1 MTNTRG
7 PKITPQT
14 DSPTANRPVPE
25 APGAYRV
32 LSMATIGFTL
42 MFAAWMMFGVLGIS
56 IQEEFG
62 LTDVQLALISSV
74 AILNGSL
81 WRLPAG
87 IITDRVGGRIVMTV
101 LLVLSSIFSFLV
113 SRADSYSMLLGLAFA
128 VGLAGNSFSVGTP
141 WVAAWFSERRNGWAM
156 GVFGAGNVGASVTKF
171 IGPVLIAATA
181 GTLYFGGLVEG
192 GWRLVPVIYSIAL
205 MGTAIL
211 LWFTT
216 PAQDK
221 RPGQGR
227 KLSEMLE
234 PLKEGR
240 VWRFSLYY
248 VAVFGA
254 YVALSSWMPK
264 YYIDMYEVST
274 STAALL
280 TALFI
285 FPASLMRPIGGSLSD
300 RLGARQTTVFAL
312 IIMLV
317 TSGILALP
325 LKINIVIFTFLL
337 FMLGVGMGIGKAS
350 VFKYI
355 PDYFPGNVGSVGGLV
370 GMFGGLGGAFLPP
383 LFASVKGITGL
394 DQATFLVIFAL
405 VAFCLA
411 WLVRA
416 ISLMKRTSP
425 DPLWQ
430 RFGI

>member
-1 MTNTRG
+1 MTETRD
-7 PKITPQT
+7 TRT
-14 DSPTANRPVPE
+14 STHPTPE

-32 LSMATIGFTL
+32 LTMATLGFTL

-62 LTDVQLALISSV
+62 LTDVQLSLISSV

-87 IITDRVGGRIVMTV
+87 IITDRIGGRIVMTV
-101 LLVLSSIFSFLV
+101 LLVLSAIFSFLV
-113 SRADSYSMLLGLAFA
+113 SLADSYSMLLGLAFA

-141 WVAAWFSERRNGWAM
+141 WVAAWFSNKRNGFAM

-171 IGPVLIAATA
+171 IGPVLIAATT
-181 GTLYFGGLVEG
+181 GSLYFGGVIEG
-192 GWRLVPVIYSIAL
+192 GWRLIPVIYAGAL
-205 MGTAIL
+205 LITAVL
-211 LWFTT
+211 LWFLT
-216 PAQDK
+216 PSQDK

-227 KLSEMLE
+227 KLSAMLE

-264 YYIDMYEVST
+264 YYIDMYGIST

-285 FPASLMRPIGGSLSD
+285 FPASLMRPVGGSLSD
-300 RLGARQTTVFAL
+300 RFGARQTTVFAL
-312 IIMLV
+312 VVMLIA
-317 TSGILALP
+317 SGILALP
-325 LKINIVIFTFLL
+325 ITINIVVFTLFL
-337 FMLGVGMGIGKAS
+337 FTLGVGMGIGKAS

-383 LFASVKGITGL
+383 LFAGVKDATGL
-394 DQATFLVIFAL
+394 DQATFLVIFVL

-411 WLVRA
+411 WLLRA
-416 ISLMKRTSP
+416 ITLMKRTSP
-425 DPLWQ
+425 DPLWR

>member
-1 MTNTRG
+1 MTNARDHH
-7 PKITPQT
+7 TPLTT
-14 DSPTANRPVPE
+14 DPPAPSPTRE
-25 APGAYRV
+25 TPGAYRV
-32 LSMATIGFTL
+32 LTMATLGFTL
-42 MFAAWMMFGVLGIS
+42 MFAAWMMFGVLGIP

-62 LTDVQLALISSV
+62 LTDVQLSLISSV

-87 IITDRVGGRIVMTV
+87 IIADRLGGRIVMTV
-101 LLVLSSIFSFLV
+101 LLVASAVFSYMV
-113 SRADSYSMLLGLAFA
+113 SLADSYSMLLGLAFA
-128 VGLAGNSFSVGTP
+128 VGLAGNSFSVGNT
-141 WVAAWFSERRNGWAM
+141 WVAAWFSKRRNGLAM

-171 IGPVLIAATA
+171 IGPVIIAATT
-181 GTLYFGGLVEG
+181 GSLYFGGLVEG
-192 GWRLVPVIYSIAL
+192 GWRLVPVIYAVAL
-205 MGTAIL
+205 MVTAVL
-211 LWFTT
+211 LWFIT

-221 RPGQGR
+221 KPGQGR
-227 KLSEMLE
+227 KLSEMLA
-234 PLKEGR
+234 PLKQGR

-264 YYIDMYEVST
+264 YYIDMYGVST

-285 FPASLMRPIGGSLSD
+285 FPASLMRPVGGTLSD
-300 RLGARQTTVFAL
+300 RFGARRATIFAL
-312 IIMLV
+312 LIML
-317 TSGILALP
+317 TASGILALP
-325 LKINIVIFTFLL
+325 LTINIVLFTILL
-337 FMLGVGMGIGKAS
+337 FTLGVGMGIGKAS

-383 LFASVKGITGL
+383 LFAGVKTATGL
-394 DQATFLVIFAL
+394 DQATFLVIFVL

-411 WLVRA
+411 WLLRA
-416 ISLMKRTSP
+416 ISLMKRTSA
-425 DPLWQ
+425 DPLWR

>member
-1 MTNTRG
+1 MTDTRD
-7 PKITPQT
+7 TRT
-14 DSPTANRPVPE
+14 STHPVSE

-32 LSMATIGFTL
+32 LTMATLGFTL

-62 LTDVQLALISSV
+62 LTDVQLSLISSV

-87 IITDRVGGRIVMTV
+87 IITDRIGGRIVMTV
-101 LLVLSSIFSFLV
+101 LLVLSAIFSFLV
-113 SRADSYSMLLGLAFA
+113 SLADSYSMLLGLAFA

-141 WVAAWFSERRNGWAM
+141 WVAAWFSNKRNGFAM

-171 IGPVLIAATA
+171 IGPVLIAATT
-181 GTLYFGGLVEG
+181 GSLYFGGVIEG
-192 GWRLVPVIYSIAL
+192 GWRLIPVIYAGAL
-205 MGTAIL
+205 LITAVL
-211 LWFTT
+211 LWFLT
-216 PAQDK
+216 PSQDK

-264 YYIDMYEVST
+264 YYIDMYGIST

-285 FPASLMRPIGGSLSD
+285 FPASLMRPVGGSLSD
-300 RLGARQTTVFAL
+300 RFGARQTTVFAL
-312 IIMLV
+312 VVMLIA
-317 TSGILALP
+317 SGILALP
-325 LKINIVIFTFLL
+325 ITINIVVFTLFL
-337 FMLGVGMGIGKAS
+337 FALGVGMGIGKAS

-383 LFASVKGITGL
+383 LFAGVKNATGL
-394 DQATFLVIFAL
+394 DQATFLVIFVL

-411 WLVRA
+411 WLLRA
-416 ISLMKRTSP
+416 ITLMKRTSP
-425 DPLWQ
+425 DPLWR